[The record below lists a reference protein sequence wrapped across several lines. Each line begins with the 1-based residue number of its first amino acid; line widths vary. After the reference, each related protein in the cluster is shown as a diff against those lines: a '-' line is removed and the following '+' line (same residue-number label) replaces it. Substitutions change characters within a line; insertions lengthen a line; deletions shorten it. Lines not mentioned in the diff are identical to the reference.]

1 MDEIVIDRTRATFQG
16 SLGVLTAELAP
27 SPTGRWR
34 ELCETYLERYSEAF
48 GGAPALVTDAIVVST
63 TPRDLA
69 TSEMALRLVV
79 LVTNLHESH
88 EPVDRP

>member
-1 MDEIVIDRTRATFQG
+1 MDGIVIDRIRATFQG
-16 SLGVLTAELAP
+16 GLGVLTAELAP

-34 ELCETYLERYSEAF
+34 EVCETCLDRYSEAF
-48 GGAPALVTDAIVVST
+48 GGAPALVADAIVVST

-69 TSEMALRLVV
+69 TSEMALRQVV
-79 LVTNLHESH
+79 RVTNLHDSH